1 MKEKDLW
8 IPYVITLLVVLFV
21 AGLILGYTDL
31 GEYIISKILK

>member
-1 MKEKDLW
+1 MKEKDPR
-8 IPYVITLLVVLFV
+8 IPYVITLLVALFV